1 MLARAFAKP
10 SNILILDEPTNDLD
24 HDTLDLLQELIFD
37 YRGTILLVSHDRDFV
52 DRVISA
58 TIAPSGD
65 TPGIWIEYAG
75 GYSDMVLQRKN
86 VDEKKSNVIKHKDAN
101 YNKPPSKSSRMSF
114 KEKHALEV
122 LPEKIENL
130 KLQISD
136 IQNQMADPN
145 FYNNEN
151 KKIEKVAIILSD
163 NEKKLSKLEEQWL
176 ELELKREEIEG
187 A

>member
-1 MLARAFAKP
+1 
-10 SNILILDEPTNDLD
+10 
-24 HDTLDLLQELIFD
+24 
-37 YRGTILLVSHDRDFV
+37 
-52 DRVISA
+52 
-58 TIAPSGD
+58 
-65 TPGIWIEYAG
+65 
-75 GYSDMVLQRKN
+75 
-86 VDEKKSNVIKHKDAN
+86 
-101 YNKPPSKSSRMSF
+101 MSF

-136 IQNQMADPN
+136 IENQMADPN

>member
-1 MLARAFAKP
+1 
-10 SNILILDEPTNDLD
+10 
-24 HDTLDLLQELIFD
+24 
-37 YRGTILLVSHDRDFV
+37 
-52 DRVISA
+52 
-58 TIAPSGD
+58 
-65 TPGIWIEYAG
+65 
-75 GYSDMVLQRKN
+75 
-86 VDEKKSNVIKHKDAN
+86 
-101 YNKPPSKSSRMSF
+101 MSF

-151 KKIEKVAIILSD
+151 KKIEKVAIVLSD

>member
-1 MLARAFAKP
+1 
-10 SNILILDEPTNDLD
+10 
-24 HDTLDLLQELIFD
+24 
-37 YRGTILLVSHDRDFV
+37 
-52 DRVISA
+52 
-58 TIAPSGD
+58 
-65 TPGIWIEYAG
+65 
-75 GYSDMVLQRKN
+75 
-86 VDEKKSNVIKHKDAN
+86 
-101 YNKPPSKSSRMSF
+101 MSF

-151 KKIEKVAIILSD
+151 KKIEKVAIVLSD
-163 NEKKLSKLEEQWL
+163 NEKKLSELEEQWL